1 MNKTDKIFEILDEII
16 VDFIGKEHAERRLT
30 ATYFEFWTT
39 LKEQVG
45 TASGFTGLSEYLFFW
60 YILKYIE
67 NELNL
72 EFHPHKET
80 PDTFSFRS
88 KEVAMTHDI
97 EISKFIDVKNQ
108 KTDIAIFT
116 IVNNDYKLIA
126 AFQLKIYISS
136 PYVLQN
142 DLLKLEDLGEKTSAL
157 LFEILFKKPTKAGKK
172 QLLEFCNKGKYRGRA
187 FVISKYDLGCNI
199 NLNDA
204 IDMTIKIIEDV
215 IGEEKKTKSK
225 RGRLVYREF

>member
-1 MNKTDKIFEILDEII
+1 MYKTDKIFEILDEII
-16 VDFIGKEHAERRLT
+16 EDFIGKEHAERGLT
-30 ATYFEFWTT
+30 ATYFEFGTT

-45 TASGFTGLSEYLFFW
+45 TASGFTGLSEYLFFR

-67 NELNL
+67 DELNL
-72 EFHPHKET
+72 NFHPHKET

-97 EISKFIDVKNQ
+97 GISKFIDVKNQ

-136 PYVLQN
+136 PDVLQN

-157 LFEILFKKPTKAGKK
+157 LFEILFTEPTKAGKNK
-172 QLLEFCNKGKYRGRA
+172 LLEFCNKGKYKERA

-199 NLNDA
+199 ELNDA
-204 IDMTIKIIEDV
+204 LDMTIKLIEDV
-215 IGEEKKTKSK
+215 ISDEKEAKAKH
-225 RGRLVYREF
+225 E